1 MKKSI
6 SLILTSLAL
15 VACGK
20 TISSSNENI
29 VSSSSKEQTIE
40 SSLSSETPSE
50 VSSESSTSETSSE
63 ESSSINNYAI
73 GDLSIASPTGAP
85 ALAFYNYAEARNFET
100 NSVPNNIV
108 AMMSAGQKDVII
120 LPTNAGVQAI
130 ANANAEYKI
139 AATIT
144 FGNFYIASLNNDSNG
159 EMDASDTILL
169 FQKNNVPDK
178 IFHYVYGDSFNSNI
192 HYVSAVNDAA
202 SALIGGKFT
211 DPDSGTQL
219 TPNYVM
225 VAEPALTNVL
235 SKKGDAV
242 SVYANLQEEYKKKS
256 NNQELFQA
264 SVFIKNSVDHAKGE
278 SFLQSLKKD
287 IEDAIAEPS
296 KLSAGMNKAR
306 DTAQTLYG
314 VAPAMAQSV
323 LAKNN
328 GMGLGFKYARDNK
341 SAINTFLGLFNIQGI
356 DESIYF

>member
-1 MKKSI
+1 MKKTI
-6 SLILTSLAL
+6 SLILTTLAL
-15 VACGK
+15 TACGK
-20 TISSSNENI
+20 T
-29 VSSSSKEQTIE
+29 
-40 SSLSSETPSE
+40 
-50 VSSESSTSETSSE
+50 
-63 ESSSINNYAI
+63 NYTI

-85 ALAFYNYAEARNFET
+85 ALAFYNYAEVKDFET

-108 AMMSAGQKDVII
+108 AMMSAGQKDVIV

-130 ANANAEYKI
+130 TNAKADYKI

-144 FGNFYIASLNNDSNG
+144 FGNFYIASLNNDDNQ

-178 IFHYVYGDSFNSNI
+178 IFHYIYGDSLNEGI

-211 DPDSGTQL
+211 DPDSGLQL

-225 VAEPALTNVL
+225 IAEPALNNVL

-242 SVYANLQEEYKKKS
+242 SVYANIQEEYKKKS

-278 SFLQSLKKD
+278 AFLEQLKKD

-296 KLSAGMNKAR
+296 KISAGMSKVEA
-306 DTAQTLYG
+306 AQEMFG
-314 VAPAMAQSV
+314 VAPAMAESV
-323 LAKNN
+323 LKKNN

-341 SAINTFLGLFNIQGI
+341 AGISTFLELFNIKDI
-356 DESIYF
+356 DEGIYF